1 VSEDTG
7 SSLLTEGGT
16 PNPAPAAPAAAPT
29 MPSSAPP
36 AVSDLFID
44 MDDDLKGVE
53 SVGKF
58 TKDGRLNVRSVVK
71 SYANLERMLG
81 GEKVP
86 VPKDG
91 DQEGWDRFY
100 AAAGRPE
107 APDKYEF
114 KVPENLPEGFYDKD
128 AEASFRTWAH
138 QNGLN
143 NRQAQALLDNYVT
156 TTAAKYAE
164 AMKAAE
170 TGKSEALNAL
180 KREHGQAFEGFMQT
194 AKAALKQFG
203 DEDFNAYLDQSGLG
217 NDPRLIRIFGKIGRA
232 LMGDTQLKGAPQQ
245 QARTPA
251 DIDKAIAEHRSK
263 HSAALYDKDHIEH
276 KVRVAELSELYNLK
290 HPEPAT

>member
-1 VSEDTG
+1 VSEGTG

-16 PNPAPAAPAAAPT
+16 PTPPPAAPAAAPT
-29 MPSSAPP
+29 TPNAAAP

-44 MDDDLKGVE
+44 MDDQLKSVE

-58 TKDGRLNVRSVVK
+58 GKDGKLNVRSLAN

-128 AEASFRTWAH
+128 AESSFRTWAH

-164 AMKAAE
+164 ITKMQSAAKDE
-170 TGKSEALNAL
+170 GIAAL
-180 KREHGQAFEGFMQT
+180 KREWGQSYDGNLQT

-203 DEDFNAYLDQSGLG
+203 DEHYLAWLDSSGAG
-217 NDPRLIRIFGKIGRA
+217 NDPNMIRVWQKVGKA
-232 LMGDTQLKGAPQQ
+232 LMGDTQLKGEPQQ
-245 QARTPA
+245 QSRTPA
-251 DIDKAIAEHRSK
+251 DINKAIEEHRAK
-263 HSAALYDKDHIEH
+263 HSAALYDKMHPEH
-276 KVRVAELSELYNLK
+276 KIRVDELTELHNQK
-290 HPEPAT
+290 FAVAS